1 MMIWIGV
8 AIIGVAIYFLAKQ
21 YETRMVLFTAG
32 FLMALVAGDPLV
44 AFKSFSHAMGEYK
57 LFETIV
63 TVMGFSMVMKLTK
76 CDQHLI
82 HFMAKPV
89 QKAGPLLIPAATF
102 VTFFINST
110 LTSAAGSA
118 AAAGAILIP
127 LLLSS
132 GVHPAVAAAAVLAG
146 TFGSMF
152 NPGYAM
158 NALTA
163 SVAKASPVAVVANHF
178 VPLLIVCTVVA
189 MTLGI
194 LAYIRKENKG
204 WNQTEEIAD
213 EIGEFKVSYLK
224 ALVPIVP
231 LILILIASSK
241 VIPALKG
248 LAISHTMIIGS
259 FIAFLVSRGNPGK
272 ITKEFF
278 HGIGE
283 AYGHICGI
291 IICALVFVDGMKALG
306 MLKALTD
313 AMIAHPEIAK
323 FSTGFGPYI
332 LGVISGSGDAAAT
345 AFNKAVTINAA
356 QFNMNPLSMGSLA
369 VLGGAL
375 GRAMSPLAGAA
386 IICATYANVSPMDVA
401 KRNALGM
408 FLGCL
413 VGSFLLVF

>member
-32 FLMALVAGDPLV
+32 FLMAVVAGDPLV

-189 MTLGI
+189 LTLGI
-194 LAYIRKENKG
+194 LAYVRKENKG
-204 WNQTEEIAD
+204 WAPTEEITE
-213 EIGEFKVSYLK
+213 EIEEFKVSYLK

-231 LILILIASSK
+231 LILILIASAK
-241 VIPALKG
+241 VVPALKD

-259 FIAFLVSRGNPGK
+259 FIAFLVSRVNPGK

-313 AMIAHPEIAK
+313 AMITHPEIAK
-323 FSTGFGPYI
+323 FSTGFGPYL
-332 LGVISGSGDAAAT
+332 LGVISGSGDAAT
-345 AFNKAVTINAA
+345 LAFNSSITPHAA
-356 QFNMNPLSMGSLA
+356 QFGFGIVELGDQAFLA
-369 VLGGAL
+369 GAF
-375 GRAMSPLAGAA
+375 GHSMSPVAGAA
-386 IICATYANVSPMDVA
+386 IVLAGLAKINPIELT
-401 KRNALGM
+401 KRNFIPMVAATITSMFIMLG
-408 FLGCL
+408 
-413 VGSFLLVF
+413 